1 MGPVSWLLAAY
12 RGGCSGVYAEFIA
25 QDGSLHSFA
34 MEAIPEVFYY
44 CFCRRLYV
52 FGAVIPLNCFVEFVL
67 VAGWVVLDDVVS
79 FWDFVF
85 LSEDNSSFFL
95 K

>member
-1 MGPVSWLLAAY
+1 M
-12 RGGCSGVYAEFIA
+12 
-25 QDGSLHSFA
+25 
-34 MEAIPEVFYY
+34 
-44 CFCRRLYV
+44 